1 MSETVRENPSAKAI
15 DLCEE
20 VHTIDLHKLKLDV
33 HSLGYMRGK
42 RAIVIL
48 PGLDDSVFFYRH
60 AFELI
65 ARHNPEWSVLGIDLR
80 GQGHTRD
87 AEGNIASDK
96 VTLEEQCLILRAILQ
111 QYALKEVFLVALS
124 YGAGVALKYASLHS
138 GEIAGLGLIAPYV
151 TNFKAYRPGPTG
163 LYYSLISLN
172 PMAKPLSRYGLPS
185 YFLSAKLK
193 GRLNQDSNWT
203 PARMRALTK
212 LTLGILDLDT
222 DKSLDQ
228 LSDLPI
234 GVHLLTACEDRVVP
248 IAAHRHFYNRI
259 PKNIEKSFSL
269 EDGIGH
275 RVLQDHPRQAAYWV
289 GRILTDWSVKKLSKI

>member
-1 MSETVRENPSAKAI
+1 MSETVRENNAPLS
-15 DLCEE
+15 LGLSEE
-20 VHTIDLHKLKLDV
+20 VYELKLGQHQLSV
-33 HSLGYMRGK
+33 HTLGKKRGK
-42 RAIVIL
+42 RAIVVL
-48 PGLDDSVFFYRH
+48 PGLDDSVFFYRR
-60 AFELI
+60 AFEMI
-65 ARHNPEWSVLGIDLR
+65 MNKNPDWSVLGIDLR

-87 AEGNIASDK
+87 AEGTIHSSMI
-96 VTLEEQCLILRAILQ
+96 TLEEQCEVLDQILNQ
-111 QYALKEVFLVALS
+111 QSFEEVFLVALS
-124 YGAGVALKYASLHS
+124 YGAGVALKYSQLHPNTIS
-138 GEIAGLGLIAPYV
+138 GLGLIAPYV

-172 PMAKPLSRYGLPS
+172 PLAKPLSRYGLPS

-193 GRLNQDSNWT
+193 GRLNQDANWT
-203 PARMRALTK
+203 PSRMCALTK
-212 LTLGILDLDT
+212 LTMGILELDT
-222 DKSLDQ
+222 DKTLDQ
-228 LSDLPI
+228 LRNLPI

-289 GRILTDWSVKKLSKI
+289 CRILSDWSVRKLSKI